1 MFHESPSPIRPAVE
15 ISNLSENFSSIYQ
28 ILLRQR
34 LRKPSI
40 QKTIDQAIFE
50 MWVSLVVG
58 CCLTYMLASFI
69 THRYFYRRQRSNGW
83 KLLRDVRRILI
94 VVAHPDDECLFF
106 GPLLQG
112 LLKGSPTTVNDD
124 DSEASDANHDAE
136 GRVFNDPDV
145 HILCLSSGDFRKQ
158 GHERKSEFLRSCKRL
173 GIIDSH
179 ITVIEHTKL
188 PDDPAFIWNKQ
199 LVKEIVLRHVEQL
212 AVDTVVSFDRYG
224 VSGHTNHAAIYIAL
238 QQLYSRGKLPVDT
251 RVFVLESVN
260 LLRKYVGLL
269 DIPWSCWRSNYCY
282 VNDWGE
288 YSVCVSAMK
297 EHRSQLTWFRIL
309 YLFFSRYMIVN
320 TLKRISPVPK

>member
-1 MFHESPSPIRPAVE
+1 
-15 ISNLSENFSSIYQ
+15 
-28 ILLRQR
+28 
-34 LRKPSI
+34 
-40 QKTIDQAIFE
+40 

-58 CCLTYMLASFI
+58 CCLTYVLASI
-69 THRYFYRRQRSNGW
+69 LTHRYLHRHQRSSGW
-83 KLLRDVRRILI
+83 KLLRDVRRILL

-112 LLKGSPTTVNDD
+112 LLKGSPPSIDD
-124 DSEASDANHDAE
+124 DDMGAEPDANHVQESDKP
-136 GRVFNDPDV
+136 FTSPDIHV
-145 HILCLSSGDFRKQ
+145 LCLSSGDFRQ
-158 GHERKSEFLRSCKRL
+158 HGTERKSEFLRSCKRL

-179 ITVIEHTKL
+179 VTLIEHTKL
-188 PDDPAFIWNKQ
+188 PDGPAFIWNKH

-224 VSGHTNHAAIYIAL
+224 VSGHANHAAIYIAL

-260 LLRKYVGLL
+260 IIRKYMGLL

-282 VNDWGE
+282 VNGWQD
-288 YSVCVSAMK
+288 YAVCVGAMR
-297 EHRSQLTWFRIL
+297 EHRSQLAWFRIL

-320 TLKRISPVPK
+320 TLKRISPSSK